1 MVITMK
7 VPVLKKILAAA
18 LIVLLA
24 VVSFF
29 PVAQRASSLET
40 HAQTIA
46 SIDGKVETVLK
57 LTATST
63 LASAAISAIPGDTA
77 TPISEKLADF
87 TEYFL
92 LILCVLYAE
101 KYLLTII
108 GAGVFR
114 YLIPLACVILLLAL
128 FTRSESKKLLARKL
142 IFVSLALFLTI
153 PASVRVSD
161 MIYDTYKISIDE
173 TITAAEQFSDETGE
187 LADAGENQSRIAAI
201 LDRLQQS
208 ANDLSDRA
216 AKILNR
222 FIEALAVMIVTSC
235 IIPLL
240 VLVFFVWLIKVLAG
254 VEPSTLRL
262 RPHKNSAPAA
272 DPQS

>member
-7 VPVLKKILAAA
+7 EPVLKKILAAA

-173 TITAAEQFSDETGE
+173 TITATEQFTDETGE
-187 LADAGENQSRIAAI
+187 LADAGESQSRIAAI

-262 RPHKNSAPAA
+262 RPRKDGTPAV

>member
-173 TITAAEQFSDETGE
+173 TITATEQFTDETGE

>member
-7 VPVLKKILAAA
+7 EPVLKKILAAA

-173 TITAAEQFSDETGE
+173 TITATEQFTDETGE
-187 LADAGENQSRIAAI
+187 LADAGESQSRIAAI

-262 RPHKNSAPAA
+262 RPRKDGTPAA

>member
-173 TITAAEQFSDETGE
+173 TITATEQFTDETGE
-187 LADAGENQSRIAAI
+187 LADAGESQSRIAAI

-262 RPHKNSAPAA
+262 RPRKDGTPSA
-272 DPQS
+272 DPQN

>member
-1 MVITMK
+1 MK

>member
-7 VPVLKKILAAA
+7 EPVLKKILAAA

-173 TITAAEQFSDETGE
+173 TITATEQFTDETGE
-187 LADAGENQSRIAAI
+187 LADAGESQSRIAAI

-262 RPHKNSAPAA
+262 RPHKSGTPAA

>member
-7 VPVLKKILAAA
+7 EPVLKRILAAA

-173 TITAAEQFSDETGE
+173 TITATEQFTDETGE
-187 LADAGENQSRIAAI
+187 LADAGESQSRIAAI

-262 RPHKNSAPAA
+262 RPRKDGTPAV

>member
-7 VPVLKKILAAA
+7 EPVLKKILAAA

-101 KYLLTII
+101 KYLLSII

-173 TITAAEQFSDETGE
+173 TITATEQFTDETGE
-187 LADAGENQSRIAAI
+187 LADAGESQSRIAAI

>member
-173 TITAAEQFSDETGE
+173 TITAAEQFTDETGE

>member
-173 TITAAEQFSDETGE
+173 TITATEQFTDETGE
-187 LADAGENQSRIAAI
+187 LADAGESQSRIAAI

-262 RPHKNSAPAA
+262 RPHKSGTPAA